1 MDSLGNVSYISGADS
16 VEGHCSKR
24 VIMATYATYIGGAY
38 KGTDRFLR
46 EARKQG
52 ITRRVP
58 ANTARGFH
66 FGERVVLLRYRG
78 KGKVLAFGE
87 MAIKEIIFD
96 QEIAQKVAEAL
107 VEDGAAEYSPGPLGG
122 TNIHRE
128 CGSYLIMGSFII
140 TLPEFDIPWLCA
152 KAQEIAKELHID
164 TVFCMI
170 GGNLVEEYST
180 WLDPAPNFTR
190 GFIKME
196 ESDTFSSDG
205 ENKMVEISNYR
216 RR

>member
-1 MDSLGNVSYISGADS
+1 MT
-16 VEGHCSKR
+16 
-24 VIMATYATYIGGAY
+24 TYATYIGGAY

-66 FGERVVLLRYRG
+66 FGDRVVLLRYRG

-87 MAIKEIIFD
+87 MVIKEVIFD
-96 QEIAQKVAEAL
+96 AEITKKIAEAL
-107 VEDGAAEYSPGPLGG
+107 IEAGAAEYSPGPLGG
-122 TNIHRE
+122 THVHRE
-128 CGSYLIMGSFII
+128 CGSYLMGGSFQI
-140 TLPEFDIPWLCA
+140 TSHEVDIPQLIKWA
-152 KAQEIAKELHID
+152 KEIAGDD

-170 GGNLVEEYST
+170 GGNLIEEYST

-196 ESDTFSSDG
+196 EGDTFSSDG

>member
-1 MDSLGNVSYISGADS
+1 MTTWAHFV
-16 VEGHCSKR
+16 
-24 VIMATYATYIGGAY
+24 GGTY
-38 KGTDRFLR
+38 KGTDRFIR
-46 EARKQG
+46 EAKKQG
-52 ITRRVP
+52 ITRRVQ

-66 FGERVVLLRYRG
+66 FGDRVVLLRYRG

-87 MAIKEIIFD
+87 MVIKEVIFD
-96 QEIAQKVAEAL
+96 AEITKKIAEAL
-107 VEDGAAEYSPGPLGG
+107 IEAGAAEYSPGPLGG
-122 TNIHRE
+122 THVHRE
-128 CGSYLIMGSFII
+128 CGSYLMGGSFVI
-140 TLPEFDIPWLCA
+140 TIPEFDIPWLCA

-170 GGNLVEEYST
+170 GGNLVDEYST

-190 GFIKME
+190 GLIKMDGFSANA
-196 ESDTFSSDG
+196 ESVSDG